1 MDNIQKQLIAKL
13 GEEFSNI
20 FPLQYVSNILDK
32 ATGKIKDIQV
42 RGTGGVVESLL
53 LTPPTES

>member
-13 GEEFSNI
+13 GEEFTNI

-32 ATGKIKDIQV
+32 ATGETLTI
-42 RGTGGVVESLL
+42 L
-53 LTPPTES
+53 LTRCNHVFIPLYGG